1 MNVAVINLKDILK
14 YFLKT
19 LVAIFIIF
27 VATRYMTN
35 SGKNLK
41 EIISN
46 KTSDKFLKTCL
57 QVSIPTLKSLE
68 NSQEYQIK
76 ITNLMNMEL
85 AMLNPQIEEVNQNNI
100 ENIEENIEE
109 QQTEET
115 PETTET
121 TTSPQIEIPK
131 VAQTEEVTERNF
143 VAGSNTYYGTTK
155 IDNES
160 SYALT
165 EEMLVP
171 DVEITNKKDVLI
183 FHTHTCESYTPCE
196 TYNYTMTGN
205 YRTTDANYNVIR
217 VGAELATHLTQKGFN
232 VVHDGTYHDFPS
244 YSGSYSRSLETA
256 TNLLEGKNT
265 ELVIDIHRDA
275 IGNGDT
281 YGPTVMVN
289 GQRVAQL
296 MFVIGTDG
304 GGSEHPNWTQN
315 LKIAIKIQEKANEM
329 YPGLFRPMIVRNSRY
344 NQHVA
349 KGACII
355 EVGATANTLGECLL
369 SMQCLANVLE
379 EVCK

>member
-27 VATRYMTN
+27 VATRYMSN

-85 AMLNPQIEEVNQNNI
+85 AMLNPQIEEVNQNNT
-100 ENIEENIEE
+100 ENIEEP
-109 QQTEET
+109 QTEET
-115 PETTET
+115 EGTPET
-121 TTSPQIEIPK
+121 TTSPQVEIPK

-160 SYALT
+160 SYTLT